1 MSLSSIPSFVQLLTP
16 CIQQAWK
23 KAAACSVPAHQRQ
36 AGGHRQPRAAFT
48 SCPVPL
54 QDYPKP
60 LVDHQEVHKAN
71 IQRHKDAYAH
81 QEEVGEHAEQV
92 SIERHLW

>member
-1 MSLSSIPSFVQLLTP
+1 MSSMHSWPIS
-16 CIQQAWK
+16 
-23 KAAACSVPAHQRQ
+23 
-36 AGGHRQPRAAFT
+36 
-48 SCPVPL
+48 L

-92 SIERHLW
+92 RTWWLLWCSC